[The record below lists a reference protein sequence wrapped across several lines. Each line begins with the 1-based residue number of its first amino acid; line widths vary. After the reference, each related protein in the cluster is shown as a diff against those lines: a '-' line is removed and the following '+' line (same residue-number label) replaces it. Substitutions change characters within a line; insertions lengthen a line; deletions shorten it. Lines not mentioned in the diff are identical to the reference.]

1 MKFCSGGD
9 LSKMLDKFD
18 KLDEYTSRIYVGEIL
33 LALEALHRHNIIFRD
48 LKVINNIKFKAS

>member
-1 MKFCSGGD
+1 MKYCSGGD

-48 LKVINNIKFKAS
+48 LKVIKNI